1 MQIYFIYIIYIYIS
15 DLYLKRKM
23 YSNCNGYLSF
33 DTSSSSIFSLSCAS
47 ACDSFVNKL
56 HSRWTCVSLWD
67 SLLLCRASAHWKT
80 GELANRWAG
89 EPSAQAIQF
98 SESRTSK
105 RSRRRWFF
113 EGGNNLDIDSVT
125 VGDVFDS
132 HVCQNSRWLFFVS
145 RFNWNFRDRYSRAW
159 CESLWSDVSPGIQKS
174 AGMWLFIPRS
184 ADRTIPRNN
193 STHLTW
199 PENCCELP
207 GSADL
212 IFHSFHFDVPRFKL
226 LRLLISLMLIDL
238 LSSLSKLA
246 TAIYTRVLKSPQSTD
261 IKWLLARSLSFS
273 GPSKCG

>member
-67 SLLLCRASAHWKT
+67 SLLLCRASAHWKI

-113 EGGNNLDIDSVT
+113 EGGTISISTASQLEMFLIHMFVKILGDFFSSV
-125 VGDVFDS
+125 
-132 HVCQNSRWLFFVS
+132 
-145 RFNWNFRDRYSRAW
+145 
-159 CESLWSDVSPGIQKS
+159 
-174 AGMWLFIPRS
+174 
-184 ADRTIPRNN
+184 
-193 STHLTW
+193 
-199 PENCCELP
+199 
-207 GSADL
+207 DL
-212 IFHSFHFDVPRFKL
+212 IK
-226 LRLLISLMLIDL
+226 ISEID
-238 LSSLSKLA
+238 
-246 TAIYTRVLKSPQSTD
+246 IR
-261 IKWLLARSLSFS
+261 ARGVNRCDLT
-273 GPSKCG
+273 

>member
-132 HVCQNSRWLFFVS
+132 HVCQNSRWLFFVEIS
-145 RFNWNFRDRYSRAW
+145 EIDIRARGVNR
-159 CESLWSDVSPGIQKS
+159 CD
-174 AGMWLFIPRS
+174 
-184 ADRTIPRNN
+184 
-193 STHLTW
+193 LTW
-199 PENCCELP
+199 VQASKSRRVCDCLFHVLRTGQFPEKIRPIWHDRKIAVNCQAAPTWFSIRFTLMCL
-207 GSADL
+207 DL
-212 IFHSFHFDVPRFKL
+212 NCFVCSFP
-226 LRLLISLMLIDL
+226 
-238 LSSLSKLA
+238 
-246 TAIYTRVLKSPQSTD
+246 
-261 IKWLLARSLSFS
+261 
-273 GPSKCG
+273 

>member
-184 ADRTIPRNN
+184 ADRTIPRKN